1 MYGISEE
8 EFFMVATIVLI
19 FAIPITVRIYRHFE
33 HKRMKKNFK
42 NSL

>member
-1 MYGISEE
+1 MYAISEE

-19 FAIPITVRIYRHFE
+19 FAIPIAVRIYRYFE

-42 NSL
+42 NML